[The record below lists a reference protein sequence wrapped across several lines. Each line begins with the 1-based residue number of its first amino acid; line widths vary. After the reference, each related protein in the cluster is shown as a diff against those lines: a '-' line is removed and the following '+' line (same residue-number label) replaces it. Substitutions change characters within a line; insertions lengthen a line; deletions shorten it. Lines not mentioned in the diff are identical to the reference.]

1 MCDFIGRHSIGQR
14 RFDMGIHIGRV
25 FVKKVGG
32 KIPRRTLSN
41 LQYVLVI
48 EAQADKALAT
58 RSVGGLPEPYR
69 LFCRAVDLTEGGD
82 SPAPM
87 SFNVLEQFDNTY
99 GWIDTGES
107 LEAQKEYLIGHT
119 DAPISSDLK
128 YHLFKCYVTL
138 YTLIP
143 PTDADG
149 AESDVFLLT

>member
-1 MCDFIGRHSIGQR
+1 
-14 RFDMGIHIGRV
+14 V

-48 EAQADKALAT
+48 EARADKALAT
-58 RSVGGLPEPYR
+58 SSVGGFPQPYR
-69 LFCRAVDLTEGGD
+69 LSCRAIDLMGGGD

-87 SFNVLEQFDNTY
+87 SFNVLGQFDNTF
-99 GWIDTGES
+99 GWINTGDD
-107 LEAQKEYLIGHT
+107 LEAQKEYLIGNT
-119 DAPISSDLK
+119 DATISSDLK
-128 YHLFKCYVTL
+128 YHLFKYYVTL

-143 PTDADG
+143 PTAAGG

>member
-1 MCDFIGRHSIGQR
+1 
-14 RFDMGIHIGRV
+14 MGIQIGRV

-58 RSVGGLPEPYR
+58 RSTGGLPEPYR
-69 LFCRAVDLTEGGD
+69 LLCRAVDLTTGDD

-87 SFNVLEQFDNTY
+87 SFNVLGQFDNTF
-99 GWIDTGES
+99 GWNDTGDD
-107 LEAQKEYLIGHT
+107 LEAQKEYIIGQT
-119 DAPISSDLK
+119 GIPILPHLK
-128 YHLFKCYVTL
+128 YHLFKYYVTL

-143 PTDADG
+143 PTDAAG

>member
-1 MCDFIGRHSIGQR
+1 
-14 RFDMGIHIGRV
+14 MGIQIVRV

-32 KIPRRTLSN
+32 KLPRRTLSS

-48 EAQADKALAT
+48 EVQADKALAIS
-58 RSVGGLPEPYR
+58 RADGFPQPYR
-69 LFCRAVDLTEGGD
+69 LVCRAVDLTKGGD
-82 SPAPM
+82 SPTPM
-87 SFNVLEQFDNTY
+87 SFNVLEQFDNTF
-99 GWIDTGES
+99 GWTDTGES

-128 YHLFKCYVTL
+128 YHLFKYYVTL

-149 AESDVFLLT
+149 AESDVFLLK